1 MRNPYVPA
9 SIILKQKRIENE
21 AGDLQTFDFA
31 FEDKKQGE
39 AFEFVCG
46 QFAMV
51 SIDGVGEA
59 PFGIASS
66 PLQNDTVQFTV
77 KQYSKGV
84 LTNALYNLSVG
95 DKLGMRGPFGNGYPM
110 TQLQGKNI
118 LIVGGGFALTTLRSV
133 VKFILHESNRD
144 KYGKLEVLV
153 AAREPDE
160 MLYKDDLAEWSRRDD
175 IEVIR
180 AIDKPADGWD
190 GRVGFAAA
198 VLEKMSP
205 EAENAY
211 ALVCGPQIMI
221 KTCIDVLLKLDFPP
235 DRIVNS
241 LEMKMKC
248 GIGKCGRC
256 NIGSKYICKDGPV
269 FTYKQICELG
279 GEY

>member
-9 SIILKQKRIENE
+9 SIILRQKRIENK
-21 AGDLQTFDFA
+21 AGDLQTFDFE

-39 AFEFVCG
+39 AFEFICG
-46 QFAMV
+46 QFAML
-51 SIDGVGEA
+51 SIDGIGEA

-66 PLQNDTVQFTV
+66 PLENDTVQFTI
-77 KQYSKGV
+77 KRYSKGV
-84 LTNALYNLSVG
+84 LTNALYSLSVG

-110 TQLQGKNI
+110 DELQDKNI

-133 VKFILHESNRD
+133 VKFVLHESNRS
-144 KYGKLEVLV
+144 KYGRMAMLA
-153 AAREPDE
+153 AAREPGE
-160 MLYKDDLAEWSRRDD
+160 MLYRDDLAEWSERDD
-175 IEVIR
+175 IEVVR

-190 GRVGFAAA
+190 GQVGFAAA

-205 EAENAY
+205 SAQDTY

-221 KTCIDVLLKLDFPP
+221 KTCIDVLLKLNFPP
-235 DRIVNS
+235 ERIVNS

-269 FTYKQICELG
+269 FTYKEICELG
-279 GEY
+279 GEF